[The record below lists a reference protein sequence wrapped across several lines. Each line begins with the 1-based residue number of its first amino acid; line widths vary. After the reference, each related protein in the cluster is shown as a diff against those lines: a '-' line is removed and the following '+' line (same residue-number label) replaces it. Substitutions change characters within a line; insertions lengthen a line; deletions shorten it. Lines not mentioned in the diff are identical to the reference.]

1 MSRSAGAPGLG
12 DGDAFGSGRGLGVGH
27 GLGSGRGLGSGD
39 TVGSDETTARVVA
52 VVVTYRPEDD
62 CRELLDALGVQCNAV
77 VVIDNGSGSAF
88 VAGLAAACSASGA
101 EFVGLSQ
108 NVGIAAAQNC
118 GIERARELGATHVL
132 LSDDDSLPPENMVAR
147 LLEGFTAGEAVAGT
161 GADSVG
167 ATEPHG
173 SDDVGAGADSVGA
186 TEPHGS
192 DDVGAGADD
201 VGATEPHGSD
211 DVGVGA
217 DSVGATESHGSDE
230 RSRNQTPGATAL
242 ASVGSRGVAGGHVAA
257 VGPLPTEDRPGGD
270 QLVYQ
275 DRGWSPKRATAEELD
290 TDLLEVPFLIASG
303 CLISLDALDAVGGM
317 DESLFIDH
325 VDLEWGLR
333 ARRAGYRL
341 YCAPRVPLHH
351 SLGDESVLLPGRAQP
366 VHVHAPVR
374 NYYILRNTIILIRRD
389 IMPWRWRVRYCYWA
403 VKYAAFNALA
413 VDRLPERRA
422 LLWRGFRDGL
432 RGRRGRLRS

>member
-1 MSRSAGAPGLG
+1 MSRSQGTPELR
-12 DGDAFGSGRGLGVGH
+12 DAFSVGREPGSEREPGSGGPA
-27 GLGSGRGLGSGD
+27 
-39 TVGSDETTARVVA
+39 GSDVTTARVVA
-52 VVVTYRPEDD
+52 VVVTYRPEND

-77 VVIDNGSGSAF
+77 VVIDNGSGPAF
-88 VAGLAAACSASGA
+88 VAALAAACQASGA

-147 LLEGFTAGEAVAGT
+147 LLEGFAAGEVVAGT
-161 GADSVG
+161 GA
-167 ATEPHG
+167 
-173 SDDVGAGADSVGA
+173 
-186 TEPHGS
+186 

-201 VGATEPHGSD
+201 VGAM
-211 DVGVGA
+211 
-217 DSVGATESHGSDE
+217 ESHGSDE
-230 RSRNQTPGATAL
+230 RSHSESLGATAL
-242 ASVGSRGVAGGHVAA
+242 ASVGSRGAAGGHVAA
-257 VGPLPTEDRPGGD
+257 VGPLPAEDRPGGD

-341 YCAPRVPLHH
+341 YCAPHIPLHH

-374 NYYILRNTIILIRRD
+374 NYYILRNTIILVRRD

-432 RGRRGRLRS
+432 RGRRGRLGS

>member
-1 MSRSAGAPGLG
+1 MSGFPRKVS
-12 DGDAFGSGRGLGVGH
+12 GSGSGGVSEG
-27 GLGSGRGLGSGD
+27 GGASGSGGAAGGD
-39 TVGSDETTARVVA
+39 STTAARVVA

-62 CRELLDALGVQCNAV
+62 CRELLDALERQCDAV
-77 VVIDNGSGSAF
+77 VVIDNGSGAQF
-88 VAGLAAACSASGA
+88 VAELAAACAASGA

-132 LSDDDSLPPENMVAR
+132 LSDDDSLPPEKMVAR
-147 LLEGFTAGEAVAGT
+147 LLKGFAA
-161 GADSVG
+161 
-167 ATEPHG
+167 
-173 SDDVGAGADSVGA
+173 GAGAVTG
-186 TEPHGS
+186 
-192 DDVGAGADD
+192 GAD
-201 VGATEPHGSD
+201 ATGSR
-211 DVGVGA
+211 
-217 DSVGATESHGSDE
+217 ERRRDE
-230 RSRNQTPGATAL
+230 TPGATGL
-242 ASVGSRGVAGGHVAA
+242 AVAPSRAAGTGITTRVRPPSSVAPHGVAGAPVAA

-275 DRGWSPKRATAEELD
+275 DRGWSPKRASAEELD
-290 TDLLEVPFLIASG
+290 TELLEVPFLIASG
-303 CLISLDALDAVGGM
+303 CLISLDAVDAVGGM

-333 ARRAGYRL
+333 ARRAGYCL

-374 NYYILRNTIILIRRD
+374 NYYILRNTIILVRRD

-432 RGRRGRLRS
+432 RGRRGRLGS

>member
-1 MSRSAGAPGLG
+1 MSGFPRVSGC
-12 DGDAFGSGRGLGVGH
+12 GSGGAAG
-27 GLGSGRGLGSGD
+27 GD
-39 TVGSDETTARVVA
+39 STTAARVVA

-62 CRELLDALGVQCNAV
+62 CRELLDALGAQCAAV
-77 VVIDNGSGSAF
+77 VVIDNGSGAQF
-88 VAGLAAACSASGA
+88 VAGLAGACAASGA

-147 LLEGFTAGEAVAGT
+147 LLEGFTVGGAVT
-161 GADSVG
+161 GIDAV
-167 ATEPHG
+167 
-173 SDDVGAGADSVGA
+173 VGAGAVTG
-186 TEPHGS
+186 
-192 DDVGAGADD
+192 GAD
-201 VGATEPHGSD
+201 TTGSH
-211 DVGVGA
+211 
-217 DSVGATESHGSDE
+217 EQRSDE
-230 RSRNQTPGATAL
+230 TPGATGQAV
-242 ASVGSRGVAGGHVAA
+242 APHGANRGGVSGGPVAA

-275 DRGWSPKRATAEELD
+275 DRGWSPKRATAQELD

-303 CLISLDALDAVGGM
+303 CLISLDALDVVGEM

-374 NYYILRNTIILIRRD
+374 NYYLMRNTIILVGRD

-403 VKYAAFNALA
+403 LKYAAFNALA

-432 RGRRGRLRS
+432 RGRRGRLGS

>member
-1 MSRSAGAPGLG
+1 MADFPRPDSFDP
-12 DGDAFGSGRGLGVGH
+12 
-27 GLGSGRGLGSGD
+27 
-39 TVGSDETTARVVA
+39 TTARVVA

-62 CRELLDALGVQCNAV
+62 CRELLGALGAQCAAV
-77 VVIDNGSGSAF
+77 VVIDNGSGSQF

-118 GIERARELGATHVL
+118 GIVRARELGASHVL
-132 LSDDDSLPPENMVAR
+132 LSDDDSLPPDNMVAG
-147 LLEGFTAGEAVAGT
+147 LLEGFAVGAVAVG
-161 GADSVG
+161 GVSGVGGVSSVG
-167 ATEPHG
+167 AGP
-173 SDDVGAGADSVGA
+173 
-186 TEPHGS
+186 
-192 DDVGAGADD
+192 
-201 VGATEPHGSD
+201 
-211 DVGVGA
+211 
-217 DSVGATESHGSDE
+217 
-230 RSRNQTPGATAL
+230 
-242 ASVGSRGVAGGHVAA
+242 VAA
-257 VGPLPTEDRPGGD
+257 VGPLPAEDRPGGD

-303 CLISLDALDAVGGM
+303 CLLSLAALDAVGGM

-351 SLGDESVLLPGRAQP
+351 SLGDKSVLLPGRAQP

-374 NYYILRNTIILIRRD
+374 NYYILRNTIILVRRD

-413 VDRLPERRA
+413 VDRLPERRT

-432 RGRRGRLRS
+432 RGRRGRLGS

>member
-1 MSRSAGAPGLG
+1 MVEFSLASSQGSRSGGASGSGGSSGSGGTPRFWGGPGFSDMSRSEGAPGLG
-12 DGDAFGSGRGLGVGH
+12 DGDAFGSGRGLG
-27 GLGSGRGLGSGD
+27 SGG
-39 TVGSDETTARVVA
+39 TVGSDVTTARVVA

-62 CRELLDALGVQCNAV
+62 CRELLNALGVQCNAV
-77 VVIDNGSGSAF
+77 VVIDNGSGPAF

-147 LLEGFTAGEAVAGT
+147 LLEGFAAGGAVAGT
-161 GADSVG
+161 GVDS
-167 ATEPHG
+167 
-173 SDDVGAGADSVGA
+173 
-186 TEPHGS
+186 
-192 DDVGAGADD
+192 VGAGADD
-201 VGATEPHGSD
+201 
-211 DVGVGA
+211 
-217 DSVGATESHGSDE
+217 VGATESHGSDE
-230 RSRNQTPGATAL
+230 RSRNQTSGATAL
-242 ASVGSRGVAGGHVAA
+242 ASVGSRGVAGGPVAA

-351 SLGDESVLLPGRAQP
+351 SLGDKSVLLPGRAQP

-374 NYYILRNTIILIRRD
+374 NYYLMRNTIILVGRD

-403 VKYAAFNALA
+403 LKYAAFNALA

-432 RGRRGRLRS
+432 RGRRGRLGS

>member
-1 MSRSAGAPGLG
+1 MSRSEGAPGLG
-12 DGDAFGSGRGLGVGH
+12 DGDAFGSGRGLGVG
-27 GLGSGRGLGSGD
+27 RELGSGD

-147 LLEGFTAGEAVAGT
+147 LLEGFAAGEAVASTGGTVAGTGGTVAGT

-167 ATEPHG
+167 ATESHG

-186 TEPHGS
+186 TESHGS

-201 VGATEPHGSD
+201 VGAM
-211 DVGVGA
+211 
-217 DSVGATESHGSDE
+217 ESHGSDE
-230 RSRNQTPGATAL
+230 RSRNESLGATAL

-257 VGPLPTEDRPGGD
+257 VGPLPAEDRPGGD

-374 NYYILRNTIILIRRD
+374 NYYILRNTIILVGRD

-432 RGRRGRLRS
+432 RGRRGRLGS